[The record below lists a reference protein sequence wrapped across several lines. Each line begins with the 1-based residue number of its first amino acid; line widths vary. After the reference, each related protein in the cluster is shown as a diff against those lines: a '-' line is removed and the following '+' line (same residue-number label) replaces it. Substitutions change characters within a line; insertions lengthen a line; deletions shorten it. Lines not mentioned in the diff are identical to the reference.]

1 MFISRKRNENAA
13 DTLSRLFLKGL
24 LSRYCVR
31 ARKGTPDI
39 HRSGPS
45 VRAGMTGR
53 SGSPHPPRE
62 PCCHMVNP
70 RLALH
75 QPRKRPVFF
84 FCKIYLHHLLTVKWA
99 TKNAPKGVNCR
110 KNIKLFKPAN
120 KKSSPEQDL
129 TKETFVG
136 GRERKRA
143 TQNCRRNRA
152 DMIEYICLYLA
163 VFCRLCYTN

>member
-1 MFISRKRNENAA
+1 MKNAA
-13 DTLSRLFLKGL
+13 DTLSWHFLKGL

-70 RLALH
+70 FISHANALCSFSE
-75 QPRKRPVFF
+75 K
-84 FCKIYLHHLLTVKWA
+84 
-99 TKNAPKGVNCR
+99 
-110 KNIKLFKPAN
+110 
-120 KKSSPEQDL
+120 
-129 TKETFVG
+129 
-136 GRERKRA
+136 
-143 TQNCRRNRA
+143 
-152 DMIEYICLYLA
+152 YICINSSL
-163 VFCRLCYTN
+163 

>member
-1 MFISRKRNENAA
+1 MKNAA
-13 DTLSRLFLKGL
+13 DTLSWHFLKGL

-84 FCKIYLHHLLTVKWA
+84 F
-99 TKNAPKGVNCR
+99 
-110 KNIKLFKPAN
+110 
-120 KKSSPEQDL
+120 
-129 TKETFVG
+129 
-136 GRERKRA
+136 
-143 TQNCRRNRA
+143 
-152 DMIEYICLYLA
+152 
-163 VFCRLCYTN
+163 

>member
-1 MFISRKRNENAA
+1 MELRFTVKRIFTSRRWQSISPLQRRWPDCKKSFCGDEFFHRNNLFISRKRNENAA

-45 VRAGMTGR
+45 VRAGMTCR
-53 SGSPHPPRE
+53 SGRPHPPRE

-84 FCKIYLHHLLTVKWA
+84 FWKIYLHQLLTVKQA
-99 TKNAPKGVNCR
+99 TKNAPKGVYWY
-110 KNIKLFKPAN
+110 KY
-120 KKSSPEQDL
+120 
-129 TKETFVG
+129 
-136 GRERKRA
+136 
-143 TQNCRRNRA
+143 
-152 DMIEYICLYLA
+152 IELLLCGYC
-163 VFCRLCYTN
+163 VFWKILI

>member
-1 MFISRKRNENAA
+1 MFHGETHFLRHADGSQYLLCKGDEQIARKVFAATSFFHRNNLFISRKRNENAA

-62 PCCHMVNP
+62 PCWHMVNP

-84 FCKIYLHHLLTVKWA
+84 FCKIYLHHLLTVKQA
-99 TKNAPKGVNCR
+99 TKNAPKGVYLYKYIELLLCGYC
-110 KNIKLFKPAN
+110 LFWK
-120 KKSSPEQDL
+120 
-129 TKETFVG
+129 
-136 GRERKRA
+136 
-143 TQNCRRNRA
+143 
-152 DMIEYICLYLA
+152 I
-163 VFCRLCYTN
+163 